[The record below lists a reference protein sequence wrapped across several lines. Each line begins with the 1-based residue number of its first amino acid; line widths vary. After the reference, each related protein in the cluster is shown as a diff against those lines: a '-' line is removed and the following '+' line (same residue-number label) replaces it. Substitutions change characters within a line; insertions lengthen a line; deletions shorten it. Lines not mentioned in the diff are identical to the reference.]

1 MLGSMRILISGA
13 SGLIGAALVKY
24 IARQEHS
31 VDGPLRM
38 YAAVRNTSK
47 VMHKL
52 GVYADV
58 VTYDALLPLHFDFD
72 VDVIIHAAS
81 AASPELFVKSPV
93 ETMWAN
99 VFGVRELLEY
109 ARRVHARKVIY
120 VSSSE
125 VYGKATPREDGFR
138 EEDYGFVDV
147 LNPRSSYPMGK
158 RAAETL
164 CASYAKEYGVDVSIV
179 RPGHIYGPT
188 ASPKDQRVSSA
199 FAWAAARGEPIVL
212 KSAGTSRRSYTHAD
226 DCASAIMTVV
236 EKGAPGEAYNIA
248 NRDGVC
254 TIRQMAEIMADEG
267 NVELK
272 MECATDSDAATFN
285 PMDNSCLDPSKL
297 ELLGWRGKIGYEEG
311 FRQTVKEIRTA
322 LIDKE
327 IRV

>member
-1 MLGSMRILISGA
+1 MLWKYSRVLVTGA
-13 SGLIGAALVKY
+13 SGLIGTPLVNFLLS
-24 IARQEHS
+24 R
-31 VDGPLRM
+31 D
-38 YAAVRNTSK
+38 VR
-47 VMHKL
+47 VIVAGRDERKL
-52 GVYADV
+52 QGRFGGQV
-58 VTYDALLPLHFDFD
+58 VTCVAYDALLPVQFDFD

-125 VYGKATPREDGFR
+125 VYGKATPREDGFK

-164 CASYAKEYGVDVSIV
+164 CASYAKEFGVDVSIV

-199 FAWAAARGEPIVL
+199 FAWAAARGEPIVM

-236 EKGAPGEAYNIA
+236 ERGSPGEAYNIA
-248 NRDGVC
+248 NRAGVC
-254 TIRQMAEIMADEG
+254 SIRQMAEIMSDAG
-267 NVELK
+267 GVELRI
-272 MECATDSDAATFN
+272 EAASAVEQAAFN
-285 PMDNSCLDPSKL
+285 PMDNSCLDPTKL
-297 ELLGWRGKIGYEEG
+297 EGLGWSGRIGYEDG
-311 FRQTVKEIRTA
+311 FRQTVIEIKKRIA
-322 LIDKE
+322 KG
-327 IRV
+327 VAV